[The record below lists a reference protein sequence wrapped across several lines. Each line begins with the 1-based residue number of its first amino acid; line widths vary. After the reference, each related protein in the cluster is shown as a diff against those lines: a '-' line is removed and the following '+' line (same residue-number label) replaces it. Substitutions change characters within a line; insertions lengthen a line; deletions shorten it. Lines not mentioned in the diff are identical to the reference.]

1 MAPVRAAAGDR
12 TVPRWR
18 AACAA
23 VLAAVLAAGLI
34 VTSAPPA
41 AATEVDSKV
50 LERGVTASGAVL
62 WDPLDGRVLWGRDEN
77 VPRRMASTTKI
88 MTVLL
93 AIREDTLDDTIT
105 VSTTAAA
112 ADSEPGA
119 ATVGLRAGE
128 QIGMYDLLVALMLRS
143 GNDAAVAV
151 AEHVAGSE
159 PAFVEAMN
167 AEARRLGLDATHFIN
182 SSGLTNSPDHHSSP
196 RDLAV
201 LAHAAMREEP
211 FAEIAGTVHAN
222 IPGIGSMESRNL
234 LLTSYEGAT
243 GIKTGYT
250 SLAGLCLVASATRD
264 GRDLYAVV
272 LDSGDSF
279 GDTAMMLDF
288 GYEEFTVASA
298 AGAVPEVYRTAW
310 GEIGLQTDTPA
321 RTVPVAAK
329 VRTRTVLVP
338 VPPSRTAAGTVLG
351 RTDLVVD
358 GRVRARSPLR
368 AMEAIPEPPA
378 ASPATAAG
386 GAIQEAIRAFV
397 RSSPQRRPVREGSE
411 RIVRQ
416 AGRS

>member
-1 MAPVRAAAGDR
+1 VAI
-12 TVPRWR
+12 TVMLT
-18 AACAA
+18 
-23 VLAAVLAAGLI
+23 VGLI
-34 VTSAPPA
+34 GTAAPPA
-41 AATEVDSKV
+41 AADVDSTA

-62 WDPLDGRVLWGRDEN
+62 WDPLDGRVLWGREEH

-93 AIREDTLDDTIT
+93 ALREDTLDDTVT
-105 VSTTAAA
+105 VSATAAA

-128 QIGMYDLLVALMLRS
+128 QIGMHDLLVALMLRS

-159 PAFVEAMN
+159 SAFVDDMN

-182 SSGLTNSPDHHSSP
+182 ASGLTNSPEHHSSP

-211 FAEIAGTVHAN
+211 FAEIAGTVRAD
-222 IPGIGSMESRNL
+222 IPGVGRMESRNL
-234 LLTSYEGAT
+234 LLRSYEGAT

-272 LDSGDSF
+272 LDSTDSF

-298 AGAVPEVYRTAW
+298 AGAVPDVYRTAW
-310 GEIGLQTDTPA
+310 GEIDLETDAPA
-321 RTVPVAAK
+321 RTVPVGAK

-338 VPPSRTAAGTVLG
+338 VPPARTVAGTVLG

-358 GRVRARSPLR
+358 GRVRSRSQLR
-368 AMEAIPEPPA
+368 AIGAIPEAPE
-378 ASPATAAG
+378 ASSATAAG
-386 GAIQEAIRAFV
+386 AAIHEAIRAFV
-397 RSSPQRRPVREGSE
+397 RSSPQRRPVREGPE